1 MQAIE
6 RTMKMV
12 DITAPVATV
21 IASLVGIVVA
31 GLTAVTTYATTKRR
45 EQEAEIRKEKLEHY
59 KDFMASLSGVISGEG
74 TPEGQQEF
82 ARACNKLNLVAPHAV
97 IVALQSFQQE
107 IKMTNSSPSKT
118 RHDELMSCLI
128 HAMRDDLGLRNKGES
143 DSLVFGLWASGVPT
157 AERREQ

>member
-1 MQAIE
+1 
-6 RTMKMV
+6 MV

-74 TPEGQQEF
+74 TPEGSRNLQEP
-82 ARACNKLNLVAPHAV
+82 A
-97 IVALQSFQQE
+97 
-107 IKMTNSSPSKT
+107 TN
-118 RHDELMSCLI
+118 
-128 HAMRDDLGLRNKGES
+128 
-143 DSLVFGLWASGVPT
+143 
-157 AERREQ
+157 